1 MKTID
6 VKLND
11 HVTELSSLKSTVD
24 NWRDMFEA
32 CLSIGSEIQCLVN
45 LDELREKVPRMDDD
59 ISKFQL
65 ELYRGQL

>member
-11 HVTELSSLKSTVD
+11 DVTELSSLKNTVD

-32 CLSIGSEIQCLVN
+32 CLSKAL
-45 LDELREKVPRMDDD
+45 LDHL
-59 ISKFQL
+59 L
-65 ELYRGQL
+65 L

>member
-1 MKTID
+1 VNKHLDEIEDKLRNEMTSTMKTID

-32 CLSIGSEIQCLVN
+32 CLL
-45 LDELREKVPRMDDD
+45 LLT
-59 ISKFQL
+59 
-65 ELYRGQL
+65 